1 MKTTL
6 SLAALCLLG
15 TQALN
20 LESISKRSWS
30 APRVKAAG
38 GATKKTVRGIH
49 KVGKTTIGGS
59 TEAVKGLW
67 AQTEAEANTDA
78 EFCGGCGLGYGG
90 WGFGG
95 YGLGGC
101 GGYGGWGGGCGGCWA
116 ETESETQ
123 VDASSEQVYEHA
135 DALGYPFGYA

>member
-15 TQALN
+15 VQASN
-20 LESISKRSWS
+20 LESEKNHWHHDHRL
-30 APRVKAAG
+30 AQ
-38 GATKKTVRGIH
+38 
-49 KVGKTTIGGS
+49 
-59 TEAVKGLW
+59 TEAQTGWGGGYGPSHGL

-78 EFCGGCGLGYGG
+78 EYCGGGGCGD

-95 YGLGGC
+95 YGLGGS
-101 GGYGGWGGGCGGCWA
+101 GGYGGYGSYGGLGGCGYGASCWA

-123 VDASSEQVYEHA
+123 VNAEA
-135 DALGYPFGYA
+135 